1 MLDGA
6 PETNFWYKVFVDASE
21 VMSVFNL
28 LIDNWYFTL
37 QHLKIH
43 QMFSVIQIYLLLLL
57 LMLIHASTGYSMHVN
72 YVIFILKP

>member
-6 PETNFWYKVFVDASE
+6 PETNFWYKVFVDALFHPE

-37 QHLKIH
+37 QHLSNV
-43 QMFSVIQIYLLLLL
+43 FCNTNLLTFVT
-57 LMLIHASTGYSMHVN
+57 IDVNTYMHLQATVCM
-72 YVIFILKP
+72 